1 MSEVKNMKN
10 KNPEVN
16 ESLEQFKGKNVTVI
30 LKNDEEHTGK
40 LIAIDNFINTVLEKE
55 NGNLDVIKGG
65 KILIIS
71 INN

>member
-1 MSEVKNMKN
+1 MIN

-30 LKNDEEHTGK
+30 LKNYEEHTGR

-55 NGNLDVIKGG
+55 DGNLDVIKGG

>member
-1 MSEVKNMKN
+1 MKN

-65 KILIIS
+65 KILVIS

>member
-1 MSEVKNMKN
+1 MKN

-16 ESLEQFKGKNVTVI
+16 KSLDQFKGKNVTVI

-40 LIAIDNFINTVLEKE
+40 LIAIDNFINVVLEKE
-55 NGNLDVIKGG
+55 DGNLDVIKGG

>member
-1 MSEVKNMKN
+1 MIN

-16 ESLEQFKGKNVTVI
+16 ESLEQFKAKNVTVI
-30 LKNDEEHTGK
+30 LKNDEEHTGR

-55 NGNLDVIKGG
+55 DGNLDVIKGG

>member
-1 MSEVKNMKN
+1 MIN

-30 LKNDEEHTGK
+30 LKNDEEHTGR

-55 NGNLDVIKGG
+55 DGNLDVIKGG